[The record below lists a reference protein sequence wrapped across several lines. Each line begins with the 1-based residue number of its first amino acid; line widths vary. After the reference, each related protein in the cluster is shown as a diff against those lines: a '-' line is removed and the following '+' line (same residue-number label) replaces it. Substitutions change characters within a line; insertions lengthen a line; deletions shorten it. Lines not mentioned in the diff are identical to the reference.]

1 MLRSLIYINC
11 LVSVVINPSV
21 PIEYQLSWILREILE
36 SAHGWQHFLTVEQ
49 IEATANDVV
58 QISQGEIL
66 EKRLQCLRLQ
76 RAPCNDNKT
85 RIQGAP
91 QLPLRSPFSLNVFN
105 NGLLSLIRNHYRL
118 NPEDYLMDCLLCSLP
133 AFIGYRHWM

>member
-21 PIEYQLSWILREILE
+21 PIESQLSWILREILE
-36 SAHGWQHFLTVEQ
+36 SANGWQHFLTVEQ

-66 EKRLQCLRLQ
+66 EKRLGLQTDGIRLR
-76 RAPCNDNKT
+76 
-85 RIQGAP
+85 
-91 QLPLRSPFSLNVFN
+91 
-105 NGLLSLIRNHYRL
+105 
-118 NPEDYLMDCLLCSLP
+118 
-133 AFIGYRHWM
+133 